1 MDVTTIAWFAGFYEG
16 EGCISNDISNNMK
29 YRVSISQ
36 NDKTP
41 LEAGKK
47 IWGGSIRERIRKS
60 PVSSK
65 ICKGYEWVMYHKEA
79 TKFIQDI
86 SPFMKIPYKIEQIKL
101 AKLRSQEGITRK
113 FKCHFCE
120 EEYASPSGRRRHEK
134 SKHTDIS
141 GVSRNTIELRE
152 HP

>member
-1 MDVTTIAWFAGFYEG
+1 
-16 EGCISNDISNNMK
+16 
-29 YRVSISQ
+29 
-36 NDKTP
+36 
-41 LEAGKK
+41 
-47 IWGGSIRERIRKS
+47 
-60 PVSSK
+60 
-65 ICKGYEWVMYHKEA
+65 MYHKEA